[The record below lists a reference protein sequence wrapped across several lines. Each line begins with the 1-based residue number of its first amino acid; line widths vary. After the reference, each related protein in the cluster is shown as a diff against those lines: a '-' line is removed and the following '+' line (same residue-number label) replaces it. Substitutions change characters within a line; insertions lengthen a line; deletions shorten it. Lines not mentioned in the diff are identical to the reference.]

1 MYQQLC
7 NEHELLLDLYG
18 SEESFH
24 VYRGQPDADIQSI
37 LFDIEVKNENDSK
50 FQRKPFADVN
60 DICYDSSQYFWIFK
74 ISVINEIEYS
84 SSGIIEEYKFLLASK
99 SIETKLLQMDNF
111 LYEYESSDYNILHK
125 SKAEQC
131 YNALLNVISPSNTL
145 FLTCNG
151 GLGWIAYKKNQ
162 YQLTSNR
169 NFILAWDTLKTLIKL
184 SGIKEPENIYI
195 INTFGIVA
203 NTGTKN
209 CWLKLAQGRCTI
221 HNIHEEINNTK
232 AFLDITL
239 KDLPVNYYAIALGY
253 EKLGRVCTS
262 NNEMLKMDNGFE
274 LAVECYNMSAG
285 VY

>member
-151 GLGWIAYKKNQ
+151 GL
-162 YQLTSNR
+162 
-169 NFILAWDTLKTLIKL
+169 AWDTLKTLIKL